1 MPRRIPFHDRRHAG
15 KLLAEPL
22 ADFAQEDP
30 VVVGLPRGGVPVA
43 FEVARALGAPLDIG
57 LVRKLGAPGQ
67 PELGIGALGEDGT
80 VVLDTDT
87 IAALGI
93 RRQEIEAVLFRER
106 AEIERRRELYR
117 QGLPPLDVGGR
128 TVILVDD
135 GLATGVT
142 AAAAGQLMRAAGAA
156 RVIVAVPIAPA
167 GATERLSDHF
177 DEIVCLETPF
187 RFGGVGAWYG
197 DFSQTSDSEVVEL
210 LRAAR
215 DDE

>member
-1 MPRRIPFHDRRHAG
+1 MQRRIPFHDRRHAG
-15 KLLAEPL
+15 RLLAEQL

-43 FEVARALGAPLDIG
+43 FEVARALSAPLDIG

-80 VVLDTDT
+80 VVLDADT
-87 IAALGI
+87 IDALAI
-93 RRQEIEAVLFRER
+93 RREEIEAVLARER
-106 AEIERRRELYR
+106 TEIERRRDLYR
-117 QGLPPLDVGGR
+117 QGLPPLDVRDR
-128 TVILVDD
+128 TAILVDD

-142 AAAAGQLMRAAGAA
+142 AVAAAQVMRAAGAA
-156 RVIVAVPIAPA
+156 RVIVAIPVCPA
-167 GATERLSDHF
+167 GATARLSSQF

-187 RFGGVGAWYG
+187 RFGGVGSWYG

-210 LRAAR
+210 LGIAR
-215 DDE
+215 GDK